1 MKILLVEDDT
11 ALRGAL
17 LLGDRSISA
26 SMPLIPE
33 GDVTVFIEFIGMFI
47 PRWAGIVV
55 CFDYVCKLR

>member
-1 MKILLVEDDT
+1 
-11 ALRGAL
+11 
-17 LLGDRSISA
+17 
-26 SMPLIPE
+26 MPLIPE